1 MANSLEVRLHD
12 LQVGELIQLQ
22 DGRIRFEFNSRYVDM
37 PQRPTLSLSFIDG
50 LNRVTYGTGKT
61 ARSATSG
68 RVPSFFSNLLPEGRL
83 RNYVA
88 SAAGVKPTREFELLA
103 YVGKDL
109 PGAVE
114 LIQSDQLSQ
123 RSPPSGQPGMP
134 KKTGISP
141 RNGVKFSLAGVELKY
156 SALTKAR
163 GGFTIPASGSG
174 GNWIVK
180 LPSLTYPLVPE
191 NEFSMMKL
199 ASKVGI
205 NIPEIRLVPISQ
217 IEGLP
222 REVHAMN
229 LASLNALA
237 IKRFDRDNGERVQTE
252 DFAQVLGVLPEN
264 KYDDFNYGNL
274 ATVLSVFSSKY
285 TDTDEFARRLMFAAL
300 IGNGDLHL
308 KNWSLIYRD
317 QMRPELSPAY
327 DLLCTS
333 CYTKDDNMA
342 LRLGSSKRCRD
353 LTLSD
358 FSRIATQ
365 ARINAKGLVNAARD
379 VADQF
384 WDVWEQES
392 RELPIPDFV
401 SQTIHR
407 QRRVVRAIRSSLNPS

>member
-1 MANSLEVRLHD
+1 MADSLDVRLHD
-12 LQVGELIQLQ
+12 LQVGELIRLQ
-22 DGRIRFEFNSRYVDM
+22 DGRTRFEFNSRYVDM
-37 PQRPTLSLSFIDG
+37 PQRPTLSLSFIHG
-50 LNRVTYGTGKT
+50 LNRVTYGTGNT

-68 RVPSFFSNLLPEGRL
+68 RVPTFFSNLLPEGRL

-88 SAAGVKPTREFELLA
+88 SAAGVKPTREFDLLA
-103 YVGKDL
+103 YVGNDL

-114 LIQSDQLSQ
+114 LIQSDQLGQ
-123 RSPPSGQPGMP
+123 RSAPSSQPGIL
-134 KKTGISP
+134 KKTDFSP

-156 SALTKAR
+156 SALTRAH
-163 GGFTIPASGSG
+163 GGLTIPASGSG

-180 LPSLTYPLVPE
+180 LPSSAYPLVPE
-191 NEFSMMKL
+191 NEFSVMKL

-205 NIPEIRLVPISQ
+205 NIPEIRLVPIGQ

-222 REVHAMN
+222 REMHAMK
-229 LASLNALA
+229 LASDNAIA
-237 IKRFDRDNGERVQTE
+237 IKRFDRDNGKRVHSE

-274 ATVLSVFSSKY
+274 ATVLSVFSGKY

-317 QMRPELSPAY
+317 QIHPELSPTY
-327 DLLCTS
+327 DMLCTS
-333 CYTKDDNMA
+333 CYTEDDNIA
-342 LRLGSSKRCRD
+342 LRLGSSKRWRD
-353 LTLSD
+353 LTLGD

-379 VADQF
+379 VAVQF